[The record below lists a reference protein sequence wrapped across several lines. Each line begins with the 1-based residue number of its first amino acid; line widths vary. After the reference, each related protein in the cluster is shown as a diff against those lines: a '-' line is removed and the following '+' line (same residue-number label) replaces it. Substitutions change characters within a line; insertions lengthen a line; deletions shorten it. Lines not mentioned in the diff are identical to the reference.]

1 MIYII
6 VLTMSGKVK
15 KVDYR
20 DIRGEL
26 SEIPMT
32 HRGSK
37 GVRIALSIR
46 KAILV
51 HPGSRVLLFTE
62 DGYCSVI
69 NPDELRPMG
78 FMAEGLTGV
87 KGKKVID
94 ILEDPWTPMEI
105 ETIKKGDEV
114 E

>member
-6 VLTMSGKVK
+6 VLTNTGKIK

-20 DIRGEL
+20 DIREEL

-37 GVRIALSIR
+37 GVRIALSIK

-69 NPDELRPMG
+69 NPDELRLWDSWPK
-78 FMAEGLTGV
+78 A
-87 KGKKVID
+87 
-94 ILEDPWTPMEI
+94 
-105 ETIKKGDEV
+105 
-114 E
+114 

>member
-1 MIYII
+1 MISLII
-6 VLTMSGKVK
+6 LTNSGKVK
-15 KVDYR
+15 KVNYR
-20 DIRGEL
+20 DVKGEL

-37 GVRIALSIR
+37 GVKIALSIR

-51 HPGSRVLLFTE
+51 HSGSRVLLFTE

-78 FMAEGLTGV
+78 FMAEGITGMR
-87 KGKKVID
+87 GKKVID

-105 ETIKKGDEV
+105 EAI
-114 E
+114 

>member
-1 MIYII
+1 MISLI
-6 VLTMSGKVK
+6 VLTNSGKVK
-15 KVDYR
+15 KVNYR
-20 DIRGEL
+20 DVRGEL
-26 SEIPMT
+26 SEIPLA
-32 HRGSK
+32 HRGSE
-37 GVRIALSIR
+37 GVKIALSIR

-78 FMAEGLTGV
+78 FTAEGIIGMR
-87 KGKKVID
+87 GKKVID

-105 ETIKKGDEV
+105 EAIEGGNNQ
-114 E
+114 

>member
-1 MIYII
+1 MIFLII
-6 VLTMSGKVK
+6 LTNSGKVK
-15 KVDYR
+15 KINYGDV
-20 DIRGEL
+20 RGEL
-26 SEIPMT
+26 SEIPLA

-37 GVRIALSIR
+37 GVKIALSIR

-78 FMAEGLTGV
+78 FTAEGITGM

-105 ETIKKGDEV
+105 EAIDGGNNQ
-114 E
+114 

>member
-20 DIRGEL
+20 DVRGEL
-26 SEIPMT
+26 SQIPMT
-32 HRGSK
+32 HRGST
-37 GVRIALSIR
+37 GVKIALSIR

-78 FMAEGLTGV
+78 FTAEGIIGMR
-87 KGKKVID
+87 GKKVID
-94 ILEDPWTPMEI
+94 ILEDSWTPMEI
-105 ETIKKGDEV
+105 EAIDGGNNQ
-114 E
+114 

>member
-1 MIYII
+1 MISLII
-6 VLTMSGKVK
+6 LTNSGKIK
-15 KVDYR
+15 KVNYR
-20 DIRGEL
+20 DVRGEL

-37 GVRIALSIR
+37 GVKIALSIR

-51 HPGSRVLLFTE
+51 HPGSRVLLF
-62 DGYCSVI
+62 I
-69 NPDELRPMG
+69 KELRPMG

-105 ETIKKGDEV
+105 EAIEKEGSE
-114 E
+114 